1 VLTIQT
7 SLQEQFGWHSSGVM
21 LFSTR
26 EPGDGAAEYSI
37 DNARFEKH
45 SPTKKITPKAMA
57 ITCVRRRVQISN
69 MDRKTIRQSK
79 CV

>member
-21 LFSTR
+21 LLSTR